1 MDAVYN
7 GLVLEHKMPD
17 CQGGILHLTIQRR
30 EHSNNVM
37 VSESTVFTIM
47 VMIIFSL
54 IVFFNV
60 KVSIFFNFFNPLVS
74 FFWVL
79 VIGLFFVVF
88 YYFYLYIFLSL
99 LFLLGRLGLSLW
111 L

>member
-1 MDAVYN
+1 
-7 GLVLEHKMPD
+7 
-17 CQGGILHLTIQRR
+17 LTIQRR

-60 KVSIFFNFFNPLVS
+60 KVSFFSDFFDPLVP

-79 VIGLFFVVF
+79 VMYLFF
-88 YYFYLYIFLSL
+88 IFLYL
-99 LFLLGRLGLSLW
+99 LCLFFFPYFFVGAV
-111 L
+111 